1 MDGVWRAYSPQSFE
15 ESDTTERLHYVR
27 HYCWEIGYM
36 GTLCTIFYGD
46 VHDMKLTIS
55 IVF

>member
-1 MDGVWRAYSPQSFE
+1 MDGVWRAYSPQSCE

-36 GTLCTIFYGD
+36 GTLCTIFYCD
-46 VHDMKLTIS
+46 VHDIKLTIS